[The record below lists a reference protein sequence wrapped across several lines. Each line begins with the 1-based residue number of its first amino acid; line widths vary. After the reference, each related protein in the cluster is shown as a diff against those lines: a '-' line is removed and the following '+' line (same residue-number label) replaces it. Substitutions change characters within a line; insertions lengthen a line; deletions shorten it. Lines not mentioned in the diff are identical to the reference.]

1 MRILKP
7 NQEALLKDERRVLS
21 DLQVTLAPLDGEPED
36 QETLRQSI
44 LQLDELF
51 LLVAVGEFNSG
62 KSAVINALLGQRL
75 LEEGV
80 TPTTTQ
86 IHLVRYGKTAERTV
100 VDARQSVLTYPVDFL
115 EEMTIVDTPGTNA
128 IMRDH
133 EVITSQFVPRSDLV
147 LFITSA
153 DRPFTES
160 ERVFLQ
166 HIRQWGKKVVFVI
179 NKIDI
184 LQSEEEIGQV
194 KNFVRENGRAVLGE
208 NPEIFPVSARAALQ
222 GKKGEGESWKQSR
235 FEPFERY
242 LHDILDEQSRLR
254 LKMLNPLGVGDRL
267 VGRYLDAVNSR
278 LEFLKTDFDLLADVE
293 GQLGLYE
300 KDMDRSF
307 QLRMAEIENILHE
320 MEKRGQVF
328 YDETFRLARVF
339 DLMSKSRI
347 QQAFE
352 RQVIADVP
360 QRIERKVNELIDWL
374 VASNLRRWQEITEH
388 LSGRPLAH
396 QDRIIG
402 SVGMKRFQHDRE
414 RMIEAVG
421 RDARQVVESYDKIR
435 EAKAIAES
443 AQNALAASAAVGA
456 GAVGL
461 GALITTM
468 ATTAAADVT
477 GVLMA
482 SLMAALG
489 IFIIPAR
496 RRQGKVKMLEKI
508 GTVRTQLAESLRGQ
522 FKGEIQRS
530 LEQINEAIAPYTRFV
545 RSEKEKLVQAQR
557 RLQDLRREMDQLKG
571 KIEAM

>member
-1 MRILKP
+1 
-7 NQEALLKDERRVLS
+7 
-21 DLQVTLAPLDGEPED
+21 
-36 QETLRQSI
+36 
-44 LQLDELF
+44 
-51 LLVAVGEFNSG
+51 
-62 KSAVINALLGQRL
+62 
-75 LEEGV
+75 
-80 TPTTTQ
+80 
-86 IHLVRYGKTAERTV
+86 
-100 VDARQSVLTYPVDFL
+100 
-115 EEMTIVDTPGTNA
+115 
-128 IMRDH
+128 
-133 EVITSQFVPRSDLV
+133 
-147 LFITSA
+147 
-153 DRPFTES
+153 
-160 ERVFLQ
+160 
-166 HIRQWGKKVVFVI
+166 
-179 NKIDI
+179 
-184 LQSEEEIGQV
+184 
-194 KNFVRENGRAVLGE
+194 
-208 NPEIFPVSARAALQ
+208 
-222 GKKGEGESWKQSR
+222 
-235 FEPFERY
+235 
-242 LHDILDEQSRLR
+242 
-254 LKMLNPLGVGDRL
+254 
-267 VGRYLDAVNSR
+267 
-278 LEFLKTDFDLLADVE
+278 
-293 GQLGLYE
+293 
-300 KDMDRSF
+300 
-307 QLRMAEIENILHE
+307 